1 MKVKVIFF
9 ASLRDAVG
17 TGTETV
23 ELAGDAASVAQVRE
37 ALIAKGEV
45 WAHAFRNLK
54 RIRAAVNQELAGD
67 DANIIFGAMYDDT
80 YTDEA
85 SITVMMQSS
94 KRAMKSPSSRR

>member
-37 ALIAKGEV
+37 ALIARE
-45 WAHAFRNLK
+45 AHAFRNLK

-67 DANIIFGAMYDDT
+67 DAVVKEG
-80 YTDEA
+80 DEVA
-85 SITVMMQSS
+85 FFPPVTGG
-94 KRAMKSPSSRR
+94 

>member
-37 ALIAKGEV
+37 ALI
-45 WAHAFRNLK
+45 
-54 RIRAAVNQELAGD
+54 RAAVNQELAGD
-67 DANIIFGAMYDDT
+67 DAVVKEG
-80 YTDEA
+80 DEVA
-85 SITVMMQSS
+85 FFPPVTGG
-94 KRAMKSPSSRR
+94 

>member
-37 ALIAKGEV
+37 ALIAKGEA
-45 WAHAFRNLK
+45 WAHAFRNL
-54 RIRAAVNQELAGD
+54 N
-67 DANIIFGAMYDDT
+67 
-80 YTDEA
+80 
-85 SITVMMQSS
+85 
-94 KRAMKSPSSRR
+94 RR